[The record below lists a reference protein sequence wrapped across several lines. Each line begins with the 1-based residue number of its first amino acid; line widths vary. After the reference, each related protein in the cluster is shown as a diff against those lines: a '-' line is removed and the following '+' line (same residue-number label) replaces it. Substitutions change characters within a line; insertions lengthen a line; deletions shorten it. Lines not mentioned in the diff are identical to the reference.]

1 MNNSSFEDSLRKK
14 SLNFKTNVSPDIFT
28 GIKAGLKTNIQNGVA
43 ISGKIGAL
51 KTIVAKTTYSI
62 AIKAIISI
70 TSIASLTIGS
80 YVLIDSNLNKIKENK
95 KIIHIN
101 KPNNKFIN
109 TDIHQAELENFIK
122 TMKNNRSILQNR
134 NSITT
139 VSKAKNRLNIKEE
152 LNFTIDKPFYNLVKK
167 STKKDINKIQSIN
180 QYLTLKNNK
189 LNLPLDIKTYINDF
203 EKNIHLETN
212 TSTCIIKKINYT
224 INFNIGKT
232 YLLKNVE
239 LSKNHNEESKAS
251 FTGAALVLDYKL
263 NNQFSISVKTEY
275 QNIGIVNQFFSEKGK
290 DGEIEK
296 QLNLIKIMPGC
307 QYRLYRK
314 KKWDINVLSHVGLAY
329 KIKHENT
336 FSGIYFENSFT
347 KSLKQQNKL
356 SPVVDLSINLNYNI
370 NKNIA
375 IGASLNSDY
384 IYFDSNSKIINVGG
398 QIGLTYK
405 WR

>member
-51 KTIVAKTTYSI
+51 KTIVAKMTYSI
-62 AIKAIISI
+62 AIKGIISI

-101 KPNNKFIN
+101 KPNNKSIN

-122 TMKNNRSILQNR
+122 TMKNNRSILQNK

-167 STKKDINKIQSIN
+167 SRKKDVNKIQSIN

-189 LNLPLDIKTYINDF
+189 LNLPLDIKTYINNF

-232 YLLKNVE
+232 YLLKNIE

-251 FTGAALVLDYKL
+251 FTGMALVLDYKL
-263 NNQFSISVKTEY
+263 NNQFNISVKTEY
-275 QNIGIVNQFFSEKGK
+275 QNIGIINQFFSEKGK

-336 FSGIYFENSFT
+336 FSGIYFEKSFT
-347 KSLKQQNKL
+347 KSLKQHNKL